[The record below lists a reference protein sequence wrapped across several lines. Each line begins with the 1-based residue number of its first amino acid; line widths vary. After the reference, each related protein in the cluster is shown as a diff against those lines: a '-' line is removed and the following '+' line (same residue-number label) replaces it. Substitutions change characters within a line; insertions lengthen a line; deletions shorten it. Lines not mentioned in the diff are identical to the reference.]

1 MSFLIYFR
9 NNINYIQLSKMN
21 TSVKKGLIIG
31 GTSLIFG
38 LAALFWY
45 LGMSNNNRLI
55 AKIPKDA
62 AMVFKADL
70 KSLADKAEFKQ
81 WKDLA
86 MFEDM
91 RKKESVLN
99 QILES
104 PKKSGINF
112 MQNAYGFMSKGD
124 DFYGG
129 IVFGIKDAKDFEE
142 TVKGID
148 SEIEVQKT
156 DGLYTA
162 EVDNNDIA
170 LVWDK
175 SVALMYFRDD
185 EDVLD
190 KAKQAFAQDEDM
202 SMLEMDTYMEFESLD
217 ADLGMYMNMKKF
229 QELASEMGGPM
240 QDQFKSME
248 KAESIGMTILFE
260 DQQMLVDATYYPVE
274 GATPEEISMMKEE
287 SISAD
292 LMKLI
297 SPTTPKGFYAANM
310 DLDKILALYPQI
322 NEEMMKDGFSLDE
335 FKNSLNGEMT
345 ISLID
350 VKNVQKIRE
359 VADYDNWEPNGFYDT
374 PVPMKMDTTFE
385 LSPIYKINLG
395 VKDRGILD
403 NIIAKFVA
411 KMNEPVM
418 SAEIFDME
426 DSMRSSFDSYT
437 TPYDNLVE
445 EIEEPKVKRYQYN
458 GLEVFE
464 TEDAKLF
471 YRYEGNYI
479 SISNDESAFASQ
491 NFSWDDELEEML
503 TEKVGAGYMDLNYK
517 NYPEIER
524 ENSSDIQK
532 AKDFLLMFD
541 NMKFSSD
548 GMTFHFEMNFTDS
561 PDHILWRMMK
571 TIDAQVSGNRSNYN

>member
-1 MSFLIYFR
+1 
-9 NNINYIQLSKMN
+9 MN

-31 GTSLIFG
+31 GTSLVLG

-70 KSLADKAEFKQ
+70 KSLADKAEFKK
-81 WKDLA
+81 WKELS
-86 MFEDM
+86 MFDEM
-91 RKKESVLN
+91 RKEESVFDK
-99 QILES
+99 ILDN
-104 PKKSGINF
+104 PKKSGVNF
-112 MQNAYGFMSKGD
+112 MQNAYGYVSKGD
-124 DFYGG
+124 EFYGG
-129 IVFGIKDAKDFEE
+129 IVFGIKDAKDFAE

-148 SEIEVQKT
+148 DDIEVQKT
-156 DGLYTA
+156 DGIYTA
-162 EVDNNDIA
+162 EVDNNDVA

-175 SVALMYFRDD
+175 NVALMYFRDD
-185 EDVLD
+185 EEVME

-202 SMLEMDTYMEFESLD
+202 SMLEMDTYMEYESLD
-217 ADLGMYMNMKKF
+217 ADLGMYMNMKRF
-229 QELASEMGGPM
+229 QELASEMGGQV
-240 QDQFKSME
+240 QDQFRSME
-248 KAESIGMTILFE
+248 KAESIGVTVLFD

-310 DLDKILALYPQI
+310 DLDKILGLYPQI

-359 VADYDNWEPNGFYDT
+359 VADYDAWEPNGFYDT

-411 KMNEPVM
+411 KMNEPEVI
-418 SAEIFDME
+418 EEVFDVE
-426 DSMRSSFDSYT
+426 EAMRTSFDSYT

-445 EIEEPKVKRYQYN
+445 EIEEPKIKRYQYN
-458 GLEVFE
+458 GLEVME
-464 TEDAKLF
+464 AEDIKL
-471 YRYEGNYI
+471 YYKYEGNYI

-491 NFSWDDELEEML
+491 NYSWDDELEEML
-503 TEKVGAGYMDLNYK
+503 TEKAGAGYMDLNYK
-517 NYPEIER
+517 NYPDIER
-524 ENSSDIQK
+524 ENAEYVQEVKS
-532 AKDFLLMFD
+532 FLEMLD

-571 TIDAQVSGNRSNYN
+571 TIDAEVSKNRRGYN

>member
-1 MSFLIYFR
+1 
-9 NNINYIQLSKMN
+9 MN

-31 GTSLIFG
+31 GTSLILG
-38 LAALFWY
+38 LAGLFWY

-70 KSLADKAEFKQ
+70 KSLADKAEFKK
-81 WKDLA
+81 WKELS
-86 MFEDM
+86 MFDEL
-91 RKKESVLN
+91 RKEESVFDK
-99 QILES
+99 ILDN
-104 PKKSGINF
+104 PKKSGVNF
-112 MQNAYGFMSKGD
+112 MQNAYGYVSKGD
-124 DFYGG
+124 EFYGG

-148 SEIEVQKT
+148 DDIEVQKI

-162 EVDNNDIA
+162 EVDNNDVA

-175 SVALMYFRDD
+175 NVALMYFRDD
-185 EDVLD
+185 EEVME

-202 SMLEMDTYMEFESLD
+202 SMLEIDTYMEYESLD
-217 ADLGMYMNMKKF
+217 ADLGMYMNMKRF
-229 QELASEMGGPM
+229 QELAGEMGGQM

-248 KAESIGMTILFE
+248 KAESIGMTVLFE

-287 SISAD
+287 GISAD

-310 DLDKILALYPQI
+310 DLDKIFGLYPQI

-350 VKNVQKIRE
+350 VKNVQRIRE

-374 PVPMKMDTTFE
+374 PVPMKMDTTME

-411 KMNEPVM
+411 KMNEPVVNE
-418 SAEIFDME
+418 EIVEME
-426 DSMRSSFDSYT
+426 DLMKSSFDSYT
-437 TPYDNLVE
+437 TPYDNFVE
-445 EIEEPKVKRYQYN
+445 EIEEPQVKRYQYN

-471 YRYEGNYI
+471 YKYEGNYI

-491 NFSWDDELEEML
+491 NFSWDEDLEEL
-503 TEKVGAGYMDLNYK
+503 ITEKAGAGYMDLNYK
-517 NYPEIER
+517 NYPDIER
-524 ENSSDIQK
+524 ENAEYVQEVKS
-532 AKDFLLMFD
+532 FLEMLD

-548 GMTFHFEMNFTDS
+548 GMTVHFEMNFTDS

-571 TIDAQVSGNRSNYN
+571 TIDAQVSRDRRGYN

>member
-1 MSFLIYFR
+1 
-9 NNINYIQLSKMN
+9 MN
-21 TSVKKGLIIG
+21 TYVKKGIIIG
-31 GTSLIFG
+31 GNSQILG

-70 KSLADKAEFKQ
+70 KSLADKAEFKK
-81 WKDLA
+81 WKELS
-86 MFEDM
+86 MFDEM
-91 RKKESVLN
+91 RKEESVFDK
-99 QILES
+99 ILDN
-104 PKKSGINF
+104 PKKSGVNF
-112 MQNAYGFMSKGD
+112 MQNAYGYVSKGD
-124 DFYGG
+124 EFYGG
-129 IVFGIKDAKDFEE
+129 IVFGIKDAKDFAE

-148 SEIEVQKT
+148 DDIEVQKT
-156 DGLYTA
+156 DGIYTA
-162 EVDNNDIA
+162 EVDNNDVA

-175 SVALMYFRDD
+175 NVALMYFRDD
-185 EDVLD
+185 EEVME

-202 SMLEMDTYMEFESLD
+202 SMLEMDTYMEYESLD
-217 ADLGMYMNMKKF
+217 ADLGMYMNMKRF
-229 QELASEMGGPM
+229 QELASEMGGQV

-248 KAESIGMTILFE
+248 KAESIGVTVLFD

-310 DLDKILALYPQI
+310 DLDKILGLYPQL

-359 VADYDNWEPNGFYDT
+359 VADYDAWEPNGFYDT

-411 KMNEPVM
+411 KINEPEVV
-418 SAEIFDME
+418 EEVFDVE
-426 DSMRSSFDSYT
+426 EAMRTSFDSYI

-445 EIEEPKVKRYQYN
+445 EIEEPKIKRYQYN
-458 GLEVFE
+458 GLEVME
-464 TEDAKLF
+464 AEDIKL
-471 YRYEGNYI
+471 YYKYEGNYL

-491 NFSWDDELEEML
+491 NYSWDDELEEML
-503 TEKVGAGYMDLNYK
+503 TEKAGAGYMDLNYK
-517 NYPEIER
+517 NYPDIER
-524 ENSSDIQK
+524 ENAEYVQEVKS
-532 AKDFLLMFD
+532 FLEMLD

-571 TIDAQVSGNRSNYN
+571 TIDAEVSKNRRGYN

>member
-1 MSFLIYFR
+1 
-9 NNINYIQLSKMN
+9 MN

-31 GTSLIFG
+31 GTSLVLG

-70 KSLADKAEFKQ
+70 KSLADKAEFKK
-81 WKDLA
+81 WKELS
-86 MFEDM
+86 MFDEM
-91 RKKESVLN
+91 RKEESVFDK
-99 QILES
+99 ILDN
-104 PKKSGINF
+104 PKKSGVNF
-112 MQNAYGFMSKGD
+112 MQNAYGYVSKGD
-124 DFYGG
+124 EFYGG

-148 SEIEVQKT
+148 DDIEVQKT
-156 DGLYTA
+156 DGIYTA
-162 EVDNNDIA
+162 EVDNNDVA

-175 SVALMYFRDD
+175 NVALMYFRDD
-185 EDVLD
+185 EEVME

-202 SMLEMDTYMEFESLD
+202 SMLEMDTYMEYESLD
-217 ADLGMYMNMKKF
+217 ADLGMYMNMKRF
-229 QELASEMGGPM
+229 QELASEMGGQV

-248 KAESIGMTILFE
+248 KAESIGVTVLFD

-310 DLDKILALYPQI
+310 DLDKILGLYPQL

-359 VADYDNWEPNGFYDT
+359 VADYDAWEPNGFYDT

-411 KMNEPVM
+411 KINEPEVV
-418 SAEIFDME
+418 EEVFDVE
-426 DSMRSSFDSYT
+426 EAMRTSFDSYT

-445 EIEEPKVKRYQYN
+445 EIEEPKIKRYQYN
-458 GLEVFE
+458 GLEVME
-464 TEDAKLF
+464 AEDIKL
-471 YRYEGNYI
+471 YYKYEGNYL

-491 NFSWDDELEEML
+491 NYSWDDELEEML
-503 TEKVGAGYMDLNYK
+503 TEKAGAGYMDLNYK
-517 NYPEIER
+517 NYPDIER
-524 ENSSDIQK
+524 ENAEYVQEVKS
-532 AKDFLLMFD
+532 FLEMLD

-571 TIDAQVSGNRSNYN
+571 TIDAEVSKNRRGYN

>member
-1 MSFLIYFR
+1 
-9 NNINYIQLSKMN
+9 MN
-21 TSVKKGLIIG
+21 TSLKKGLIIG
-31 GTSLIFG
+31 GTSLVLG

-70 KSLADKAEFKQ
+70 KSLADKAEFKK
-81 WKDLA
+81 WKELS
-86 MFEDM
+86 MFDEM
-91 RKKESVLN
+91 RKEESVFDK
-99 QILES
+99 ILDN
-104 PKKSGINF
+104 PKKSGVNF
-112 MQNAYGFMSKGD
+112 LQNAYGYVSKGD
-124 DFYGG
+124 EFYGG

-148 SEIEVQKT
+148 DDIEVQKT
-156 DGLYTA
+156 DGIYTA
-162 EVDNNDIA
+162 EVDNNDVA

-175 SVALMYFRDD
+175 NVALMYFRDD
-185 EDVLD
+185 EDVMER
-190 KAKQAFAQDEDM
+190 AKQAFAQDEDM
-202 SMLEMDTYMEFESLD
+202 SMLEMDTYMEYESLD
-217 ADLGMYMNMKKF
+217 ADLGMYMNMKRF
-229 QELASEMGGPM
+229 QELASEMGGQV

-248 KAESIGMTILFE
+248 KAESIGVTVLFD

-287 SISAD
+287 SISTD

-310 DLDKILALYPQI
+310 DLDKILGLYPQL

-359 VADYDNWEPNGFYDT
+359 VADYDAWEPNGFYDT

-411 KMNEPVM
+411 KMNEPLMVEEM
-418 SAEIFDME
+418 MDME
-426 DSMRSSFDSYT
+426 DLMESSFDSYI
-437 TPYDNLVE
+437 TPYDNLEE
-445 EIEEPKVKRYQYN
+445 EIEEPKIKRYQYN
-458 GLEVFE
+458 GLEVME
-464 TEDAKLF
+464 GEDIKL
-471 YRYEGNYI
+471 YYKYEGNYL

-491 NFSWDDELEEML
+491 NYSWDDELEEML
-503 TEKVGAGYMDLNYK
+503 TEKAGAGYMDLNYK
-517 NYPEIER
+517 NYPDIER
-524 ENSSDIQK
+524 ENAEYVQEVKS
-532 AKDFLLMFD
+532 FLEMLD

-571 TIDAQVSGNRSNYN
+571 TIDSEVSKNRRGYN

>member
-1 MSFLIYFR
+1 M
-9 NNINYIQLSKMN
+9 KK
-21 TSVKKGLIIG
+21 SVKLGFIIG
-31 GTSLIFG
+31 GTSLVLG

-70 KSLADKAEFKQ
+70 KSIADKAEFKQ

-86 MFEDM
+86 MFDKLDGDEGVFKD
-91 RKKESVLN
+91 
-99 QILES
+99 ILDN
-104 PKKSGINF
+104 PKKSGVNF
-112 MQNAYGFMSKGD
+112 MQNAYGFMGKGD
-124 DFYGG
+124 EMFGG

-142 TVKGID
+142 TVKSID
-148 SEIEVQKT
+148 SDIEVQKT
-156 DGLYTA
+156 DGIYTA
-162 EVDNNDIA
+162 EVDKNDVA

-175 SVALMYFRDD
+175 NVALLYFRDD
-185 EDVLD
+185 DNIME
-190 KAKQAFAQDEDM
+190 KAKQAFSQDEDM

-217 ADLGMYMNMKKF
+217 ADLGMYINTKKI
-229 QELASEMGGPM
+229 QELASEMGGAM
-240 QDQFKSME
+240 KDQFKSME
-248 KAESIGMTILFE
+248 KAEGIGMTMLFE

-274 GATPEEISMMKEE
+274 GATPEEISMMKEDG
-287 SISAD
+287 ISAD
-292 LMKLI
+292 LIKLI
-297 SPTTPKGFYAANM
+297 SPTNPKGFYAANM
-310 DLDKILALYPQI
+310 DLDKILGLYPQI
-322 NEEMMKDGFSLDE
+322 NEEMMKDGFSIDE
-335 FKNSLNGEMT
+335 FKNGLNGEMT
-345 ISLID
+345 VSLID

-395 VKDRGILD
+395 LKDKGIIENL
-403 NIIAKFVA
+403 IAKFVA
-411 KMNEPVM
+411 KMNEPEP
-418 SAEIFDME
+418 AEE
-426 DSMRSSFDSYT
+426 SFDFEGSFESSYDSYI
-437 TPYDNLVE
+437 TPPENLVE

-471 YRYEGNYI
+471 YKFEGNYL

-491 NFSWDDELEEML
+491 SFSWDDELDEML
-503 TEKVGAGYMDLNYK
+503 TEKAGSGYLDLNYK
-517 NYPEIER
+517 NYPDIER
-524 ENSSDIQK
+524 ENARDIQE
-532 AKDFLLMFD
+532 AKSFLEMLD

-548 GMTFHFEMNFTDS
+548 GMTVHFEMNFTDS

-571 TIDAQVSGNRSNYN
+571 TMDAQVSSNGRDYN

>member
-1 MSFLIYFR
+1 
-9 NNINYIQLSKMN
+9 MN

-31 GTSLIFG
+31 GVSLILG
-38 LAALFWY
+38 LAGLFWY

-70 KSLADKAEFKQ
+70 KSLADKAEFKK
-81 WKDLA
+81 WKDLS
-86 MFEDM
+86 MFDEM
-91 RKKESVLN
+91 RKEESVFDK
-99 QILES
+99 ILDN
-104 PKKSGINF
+104 PKKSGVNF
-112 MQNAYGFMSKGD
+112 MQNAYGYVSKGD
-124 DFYGG
+124 EFYGG
-129 IVFGIKDAKDFEE
+129 IVFGIKDAKDFEG
-142 TVKGID
+142 TVKGMD
-148 SEIEVQKT
+148 NDIEVQKT
-156 DGLYTA
+156 DGVYTA
-162 EVDNNDIA
+162 EVDNNGVA

-175 SVALMYFRDD
+175 NVALMYFRDD
-185 EDVLD
+185 EEVME

-202 SMLEMDTYMEFESLD
+202 SMLEMDAYMEYESLD
-217 ADLGMYMNMKKF
+217 ADIGMYMNMKRF
-229 QELASEMGGPM
+229 QELASEMGGQM

-248 KAESIGMTILFE
+248 KAESIGMTVLFE
-260 DQQMLVDATYYPVE
+260 DQQMLIDATYYPVE

-297 SPTTPKGFYAANM
+297 SPTSPKGFYAANM
-310 DLDKILALYPQI
+310 DLDKIFGLYPQI
-322 NEEMMKDGFSLDE
+322 NEEMMEDGFSLDE

-359 VADYDNWEPNGFYDT
+359 VADYDNWEPYGLYDT

-411 KMNEPVM
+411 KMNEPVVTE
-418 SAEIFDME
+418 EILDVDDLMK
-426 DSMRSSFDSYT
+426 SSFDSYM
-437 TPYDNLVE
+437 TPYDNFVE

-464 TEDAKLF
+464 TEDVKMF
-471 YRYEGNYI
+471 YKYEGNYI

-491 NFSWDDELEEML
+491 NFSWDEELEEML
-503 TEKVGAGYMDLNYK
+503 TEKAGAGYMDLNYK
-517 NYPEIER
+517 NYPDIER
-524 ENSSDIQK
+524 ENAEYVQEVKSY
-532 AKDFLLMFD
+532 LEMLD

-548 GMTFHFEMNFTDS
+548 GMTVHFEMNFTDS

-571 TIDAQVSGNRSNYN
+571 TIDAQVSKDRRGYN

>member
-1 MSFLIYFR
+1 
-9 NNINYIQLSKMN
+9 MN

-31 GTSLIFG
+31 GTSLVLG

-70 KSLADKAEFKQ
+70 KSLADKAEFKK
-81 WKDLA
+81 WKELS
-86 MFEDM
+86 MFDEM
-91 RKKESVLN
+91 RKEESVFDK
-99 QILES
+99 ILDN
-104 PKKSGINF
+104 PKKSGVNF
-112 MQNAYGFMSKGD
+112 MQNAYGYVSKGD
-124 DFYGG
+124 EFYGG

-148 SEIEVQKT
+148 DDIEVQKV
-156 DGLYTA
+156 DGLYSA
-162 EVDNNDIA
+162 EVDNNDVA

-175 SVALMYFRDD
+175 NVALMYFRED
-185 EDVLD
+185 EDVLEM
-190 KAKQAFAQDEDM
+190 AKQAFAQDEDM
-202 SMLEMDTYMEFESLD
+202 SMLEMDTYMEYESLD
-217 ADLGMYMNMKKF
+217 ADLGMYMNMKRF
-229 QELASEMGGPM
+229 QELASEMGGQV

-248 KAESIGMTILFE
+248 KAESIGMTVLFE
-260 DQQMLVDATYYPVE
+260 DQQMLIDATYYPVE

-297 SPTTPKGFYAANM
+297 SPTSPKGFYAANM
-310 DLDKILALYPQI
+310 DLDKIFGLYPQI

-359 VADYDNWEPNGFYDT
+359 VADYDNWEPYGFYDS

-411 KMNEPVM
+411 KMNEPVVTEEMIDM
-418 SAEIFDME
+418 SDLMK
-426 DSMRSSFDSYT
+426 SSFDSYM
-437 TPYDNLVE
+437 TPYDDFTE
-445 EIEEPKVKRYQYN
+445 EIEEPQVKRYQYN

-464 TEDAKLF
+464 TEDVKLF
-471 YRYEGNYI
+471 YKYEGNYI

-491 NFSWDDELEEML
+491 KFSWDDELEDML
-503 TEKVGAGYMDLNYK
+503 TEKAGAGYMDLNYK
-517 NYPEIER
+517 NYPDIER
-524 ENSSDIQK
+524 ENADYVQEVKS
-532 AKDFLLMFD
+532 FLEMLD

-548 GMTFHFEMNFTDS
+548 GMTVHFEMNFTDS

-571 TIDAQVSGNRSNYN
+571 TIDAQVSKDRRGYN